1 MLYKFK
7 ESKILVSILA
17 FAIIISALIA
27 GIFFYQAQKAE
38 NTIRS
43 VGSASENFQADTAK
57 WSISLEAKTKA
68 DQLKSGYQKIND
80 QRQKLISI
88 LEKHGISTENLGQN
102 PINVYENYNYITK
115 DGTQQRVFG
124 GYELSQN
131 FYIISRKIDE
141 IEELVYNPEALFEE
155 DIIIKNS
162 KLQYFYSKIDEL
174 KKEIISSAAVNARSR
189 ADKMIENTEME
200 LGKTLSLNSGIF
212 QITEPFSTEVS
223 SSGIYNTSTRKKQIR
238 VTVHA
243 VYQLK

>member
-1 MLYKFK
+1 MNKFK
-7 ESKILVSILA
+7 EHSVLLLIIST
-17 FAIIISALIA
+17 AIIAAAVIWGL
-27 GIFFYQAQKAE
+27 FFYQAQKSQ

-43 VGSASENFQADTAK
+43 VGIASENFISDTAK
-57 WSISLEAKTKA
+57 WSITLEAKTKPEK
-68 DQLKSGYQKIND
+68 LKLGYQKINE
-80 QRQKLISI
+80 QKEKLTAI
-88 LEKHGISTENLGQN
+88 LKKNGISNDKLHQN
-102 PINVYENYNYITK
+102 PINIYENYNYITK
-115 DGTQQRVFG
+115 DGNQQRVFE

-131 FYIISRKIDE
+131 FYIISEEIDV
-141 IEELVYNPEALFEE
+141 IEELVYNPEALFEK

-174 KKEIISSAAVNARSR
+174 KKEIISAAAVNARER
-189 ADKMIENTEME
+189 ADKMIKNTEMN

-212 QITEPFSTEVS
+212 QITEPYSTEVS